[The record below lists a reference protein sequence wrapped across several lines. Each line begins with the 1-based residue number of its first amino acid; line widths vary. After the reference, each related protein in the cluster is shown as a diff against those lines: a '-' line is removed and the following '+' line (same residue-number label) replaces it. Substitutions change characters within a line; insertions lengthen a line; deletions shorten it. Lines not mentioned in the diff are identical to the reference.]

1 LTSPEEITQSNNN
14 PKEEL
19 ELKKEDFNPNN
30 ISQSDEDMSHTSTIK
45 RDEPKFGRNE
55 IVKITNGITTKEM
68 KYKKAEALIKTGE
81 WKII

>member
-1 LTSPEEITQSNNN
+1 MN
-14 PKEEL
+14 
-19 ELKKEDFNPNN
+19 
-30 ISQSDEDMSHTSTIK
+30 HTSTIK

-55 IVKITNGITTKEM
+55 IVKITNGITTEEM